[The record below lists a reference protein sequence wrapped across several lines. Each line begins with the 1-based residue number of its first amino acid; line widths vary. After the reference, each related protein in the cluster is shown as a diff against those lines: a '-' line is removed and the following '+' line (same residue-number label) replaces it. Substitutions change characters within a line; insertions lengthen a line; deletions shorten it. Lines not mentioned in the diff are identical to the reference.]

1 MFGVKEEKTI
11 KSYGIVYNKNFFNAN
26 IGVNT
31 ILNLD
36 LGLRTEMCLTQV
48 FVVVKIL
55 SLSGK
60 KKKHACAKND
70 NPEKYYLFQIFNQN
84 DTYVKMSFTNVLIT
98 SICFTE
104 FIHLWQIFFNNV
116 LTHLLPVQKIFYE
129 QPAAGEKFFSQ

>member
-55 SLSGK
+55 SLFGK
-60 KKKHACAKND
+60 EKKH
-70 NPEKYYLFQIFNQN
+70 
-84 DTYVKMSFTNVLIT
+84 T
-98 SICFTE
+98 S
-104 FIHLWQIFFNNV
+104 
-116 LTHLLPVQKIFYE
+116 
-129 QPAAGEKFFSQ
+129 ASS